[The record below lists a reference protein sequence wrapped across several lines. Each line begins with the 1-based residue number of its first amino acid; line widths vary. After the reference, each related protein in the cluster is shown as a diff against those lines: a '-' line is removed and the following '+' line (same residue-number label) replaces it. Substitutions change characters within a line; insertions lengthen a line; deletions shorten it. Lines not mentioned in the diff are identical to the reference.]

1 MSGLEVAFTSSTL
14 AAFLMAAARAAGFVL
29 TAPPFNTRSIPAR
42 VRAMTALA
50 LAMPLTVWARPTAP
64 DLTSMQLVLQ
74 GVLQIVAGAAFG
86 FVILLAVNVLQIIGD
101 FIDVMGGFSM
111 TQALDPLQLIQTSV
125 MGRLHQLIAVTL
137 LFAGDGHL
145 MIVHG
150 FARGMQVMPQPFL
163 DPAEL
168 AKAVMSG
175 FATMFLAAFEVAAP
189 VIAVMIVADI
199 ALGLLTRVA
208 PALNAFAL
216 SFPLKLV
223 LSLLLVALLAR
234 QLPGVLTE
242 QVSDAVDTVLHLV
255 GAR

>member
-1 MSGLEVAFTSSTL
+1 MSGLDLAISQTTL

-29 TAPPFNTRSIPAR
+29 TAPPFNTRGIPAR
-42 VRAMTALA
+42 IRGIVALSLA
-50 LAMPLTVWARPTAP
+50 LPLAVWMRPTAP
-64 DLTSMQLVLQ
+64 SLTSFDLLLQ
-74 GVLQIVAGAAFG
+74 GVLQVVVGASFG
-86 FVILLAVNVLQIIGD
+86 FVILLAVTTLQMVGD
-101 FIDVMGGFSM
+101 FIDVIGGFSM
-111 TQALDPLQLIQTSV
+111 TMALDPLQLVQSSV

-137 LFAGDGHL
+137 LFVGDGHL

-150 FARGMQVMPQPFL
+150 LARGMQVMPQPLL

-168 AKAVMSG
+168 ARTVTEG
-175 FATMFLAAFEVAAP
+175 FVTMFVSAVQVAAP
-189 VIAVMIVADI
+189 VMAVLLVSDV

-223 LSLLLVALLAR
+223 LSLLLVGLLVS
-234 QLPGVLTE
+234 QLPEVLTT
-242 QVSDAVDTVLHLV
+242 QVIQAVNAVLELA